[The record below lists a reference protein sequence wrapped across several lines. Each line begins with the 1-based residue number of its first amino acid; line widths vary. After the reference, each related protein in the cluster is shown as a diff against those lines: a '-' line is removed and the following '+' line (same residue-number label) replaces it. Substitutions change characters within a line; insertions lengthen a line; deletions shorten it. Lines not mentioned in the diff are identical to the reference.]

1 MADTRKDTKP
11 AQPTFSQDSG
21 EAGARQDGIAVFIT
35 NDSAAQGS
43 PLWGFRQYCQ
53 AITELRSAAKAVE
66 EAATRTVSRAN
77 ELAEAAEQDE
87 QPRAA
92 WAVQRFDTLPS
103 SAALGHIY
111 DTSLDADLDRLVTA
125 TAALASAANDVCE
138 ITQLGI

>member
-43 PLWGFRQYCQ
+43 PLWGFRQYCF
-53 AITELRSAAKAVE
+53 AIGELRASAEAVKAIANRVV
-66 EAATRTVSRAN
+66 ARAC

-87 QPRAA
+87 QPRATL
-92 WAVQRFDTLPS
+92 AVQRFDNPPS
-103 SAALGHIY
+103 PMALGRTN
-111 DTSLDADLDRLVTA
+111 DTTIAEDLDRLVTA
-125 TAALASAANDVCE
+125 TAALASAVNDVIE
-138 ITQLGI
+138 IAQLGV